1 MELSTVTVTTS
12 RLAQFKCVK
21 SRLMQVEK
29 CSMQYVICCKVYT
42 CCYIS
47 KMGLGEEDEYMQDM
61 KVTRSI
67 TNRHG
72 LLPRKTILFV
82 TD

>member
-1 MELSTVTVTTS
+1 
-12 RLAQFKCVK
+12 
-21 SRLMQVEK
+21 VEK

-47 KMGLGEEDEYMQDM
+47 EMGLGEEEYIQDM

-72 LLPRKTILFV
+72 LLHRKTILFV